1 MVPPVPDTDLNDYF
15 ALCERRFA
23 NPKIGDTIRR
33 LALDGSNRQPKFVI
47 PSALDRVKRQQSV
60 SGLSLVCALWCRFC
74 YGETDSGAVIEPND
88 PNWDRLTAQARLAKA
103 DPKAWLAMT
112 DIYGDLAH
120 QPSFVAAFTNAL
132 TILWSIGTEATLERY
147 LADKL

>member
-1 MVPPVPDTDLNDYF
+1 VLDTDLNDYF

-47 PSALDRVKRQQSV
+47 PSALDRVKRQQSA
-60 SGLSLVCALWCRFC
+60 SGLSLVSALWCRYC

-88 PNWDRLTAQARLAKA
+88 PSWDRLTAQSRLAKN

-112 DIYGDLAH
+112 DIYGDLADH
-120 QPSFVAAFTNAL
+120 PTFIAAFSHAL
-132 TILWSIGTEATLERY
+132 NTLWEIGTKATLERY
-147 LADKL
+147 LADRL